1 MARIKNW
8 IGGFKKDKPKQKQ
21 RNKEQEKELK
31 KVKGNPII
39 IEIKITQANHVQGLL
54 AQ

>member
-1 MARIKNW
+1 MARQRGKE
-8 IGGFKKDKPKQKQ
+8 KSKQKQ
-21 RNKEQEKELK
+21 RNEEQENELK

-39 IEIKITQANHVQGLL
+39 IEIKITQANHVQGFL